1 MANEIVVTAADVRD
15 ASPVTLRA
23 VRVNLLA
30 AVAITAGQVVYMNS
44 DGGAAL
50 ADASAAGTAVAIGIA
65 LEGAAIGQPVPILAF
80 GFVSGFT
87 LTSETYGEL
96 LKLSDTAGAIDDGGG
111 SPTVDAP
118 IGRVWSIG
126 DSAATKVIFVNCLYN
141 LNVLPA

>member
-1 MANEIVVTAADVRD
+1 MANEIALTADSIRD
-15 ASPVTLRA
+15 ASPVNMA
-23 VRVNLLA
+23 VKINLIA
-30 AVAITAGQVVYMNS
+30 AVAITAGQVVYLDSNGLA
-44 DGGAAL
+44 DL

-65 LEGAAIGQPVPILAF
+65 LEAAAIGQAVPILAF
-80 GFVSGFT
+80 GYVSGFT

-96 LKLSDTAGAIDDGGG
+96 LKLSNTAGAIDDGGG
-111 SPTVDAP
+111 SPTVSAP